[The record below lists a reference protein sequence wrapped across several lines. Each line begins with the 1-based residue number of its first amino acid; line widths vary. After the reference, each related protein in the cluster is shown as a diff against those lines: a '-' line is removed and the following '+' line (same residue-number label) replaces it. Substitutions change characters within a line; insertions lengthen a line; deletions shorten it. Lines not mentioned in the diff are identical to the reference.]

1 MALASSPA
9 QRVIWQDIINFV
21 ERHPSN
27 GSHCMKIRKLSLIA
41 IAFLLLPS
49 WVRASLDVELQGL
62 EGEAQQNVAT
72 YLAAIA
78 PEERDGSYRF
88 KARVERDVRQAL
100 QAVGYY
106 QPKITLNAPEGD
118 TLVVSV
124 NPGPPVNVAQVDV
137 VFSGEAAM
145 DDDFHSLKA
154 KGPQPGHRLNHSDY
168 ESLKS
173 QIQSLAVKKGYFDG
187 RFTQARLEVA
197 PDRQQAFIRLHFAS
211 GKRYHFGAI
220 DYQGSQ
226 IQHKRLDTLRDF
238 SPGDFYQVTDLGEFN
253 QALANTGWFASAL
266 VQADMEDAEDNEVPI
281 KVTLTPE
288 ARNKFETGVGY
299 STDIGPRLKLNWRKP
314 WYNSRGHSLSTSL
327 AVSQPEQTLTSTYKV
342 PLDDVSREYYQVQ
355 LGLKNT
361 DQRDTTSF
369 EATTSVSRH
378 WLYDT
383 GWQRSVSLRW
393 LYENYSQGQDEDI
406 VSVVLPG
413 VNVTR
418 TRVRGGLM
426 PHWGDKQSLTLEAA
440 DPAWLSDIS
449 LLRLQGRSAWI
460 RSLNKNHR
468 GLLRVDG
475 GALISEEFREAPPS
489 LRFFAGGDNS
499 IRGYGYETV
508 SPVDDSGQLSG
519 ARYML
524 TGTLEYQYRLGG
536 NWWWAVFADGGDA
549 WTNHLSWKRAAGT
562 GIRWSSP
569 VGPIRLDVAHGFD
582 NDDDD
587 FRVHLTL
594 GPEL

>member
-1 MALASSPA
+1 M
-9 QRVIWQDIINFV
+9 N
-21 ERHPSN
+21 
-27 GSHCMKIRKLSLIA
+27 IRLFPLFAIA
-41 IAFLLLPS
+41 ISLMSSMA
-49 WVRASLDVELQGL
+49 RADVDIDIEGLDGIAQDNVE
-62 EGEAQQNVAT
+62 T

-88 KARVERDVRQAL
+88 IARVEKDVRKAL
-100 QAVGYY
+100 QAVGFY
-106 QPKITLNAPEGD
+106 QPKIATHMDGDATLNVKVD
-118 TLVVSV
+118 
-124 NPGPPVNVAQVDV
+124 PGEPVRLAQVDV
-137 VFSGEAAM
+137 VFSGEAGM
-145 DDDFHSLKA
+145 DDDFHALKA
-154 KGPQPGHRLNHSDY
+154 DGPQPGARLNHNDY
-168 ESLKS
+168 ETLKS

-187 RFTQARLEVA
+187 RFTQTRLEVA

-220 DYQGSQ
+220 RYQGAQ
-226 IQHKRLDTLRDF
+226 IQLQRLDTLRDF
-238 SPGDFYQVTDLGEFN
+238 SPGEPYRVSVLGEFN
-253 QALANTGWFASAL
+253 QALANTGWFSSAL
-266 VQADMEDAEDNEVPI
+266 VQADMEQAEDNEVPI

-288 ARNKFETGVGY
+288 ARNKFETGIGY
-299 STDIGPRLKLNWRKP
+299 STDIGPRFKFNWRKP
-314 WYNSRGHSLSTSL
+314 WYNSRGHSITTSL
-327 AVSQPEQTLTSTYKV
+327 AISEPEQTLTSTYKV
-342 PLDDVSREYYQVQ
+342 PLEDVSREYYQVQ
-355 LGLKNT
+355 LGLQNT
-361 DQRDTTSF
+361 EQRDTSSL
-369 EATTSVSRH
+369 EVSTSVSRH

-393 LYENYSQGQDEDI
+393 LYEDYTQGQDEDS

-413 VNVTR
+413 INFTR
-418 TRVRGGLM
+418 TRARGGLM
-426 PHWGDKQSLTLEAA
+426 PHWGDKQSITLEAA
-440 DPAWLSDIS
+440 DPIWLSDIS
-449 LLRLQGRSAWI
+449 LVRLQGRSAWI

-475 GALISEEFREAPPS
+475 GALISEEFSEAPPS

-508 SPVDDSGQLSG
+508 SPRDESGQLSG

-536 NWWWAVFADGGDA
+536 NWWWALFADGGDA
-549 WTNHLSWKRAAGT
+549 WTSRLSWKRAAGT

>member
-1 MALASSPA
+1 M
-9 QRVIWQDIINFV
+9 N
-21 ERHPSN
+21 
-27 GSHCMKIRKLSLIA
+27 IRLFPLFAIA
-41 IAFLLLPS
+41 ISVISSIAHAE
-49 WVRASLDVELQGL
+49 VDIDIEGLDGIAQDNVE
-62 EGEAQQNVAT
+62 T

-88 KARVERDVRQAL
+88 IARVEQDVRKAL
-100 QAVGYY
+100 QAVGFY
-106 QPKITLNAPEGD
+106 QPKITMQMDGD
-118 TLVVSV
+118 ATLEVKVD
-124 NPGPPVNVAQVDV
+124 PGKPVRLAQVDV
-137 VFSGEAAM
+137 VFSGEAGM
-145 DDDFHSLKA
+145 DDDFHALKA
-154 KGPQPGHRLNHSDY
+154 DGPQPGAILNHGDY

-187 RFTQARLEVA
+187 RFTQTRLEVS
-197 PDRQQAFIRLHFAS
+197 PTRQQAFIRLHFAS

-220 DYQGSQ
+220 RYQGAQ
-226 IQHKRLDTLRDF
+226 IQLQRLDTLRDF
-238 SPGDFYQVTDLGEFN
+238 SPGEPYRVSALGEFN
-253 QALANTGWFASAL
+253 QALANTGWFSSAL
-266 VQADMEDAEDNEVPI
+266 VQADMEEAEDTEVPI

-299 STDIGPRLKLNWRKP
+299 STDIGPRLKFNWRKP
-314 WYNSRGHSLSTSL
+314 WYNSRGHSITTSL
-327 AVSQPEQTLTSTYKV
+327 AISEPEQTLTSTYKV
-342 PLDDVSREYYQVQ
+342 PLEDVSREYYQVQ
-355 LGLKNT
+355 LGLQNT
-361 DQRDTTSF
+361 EQRDTSSLEVSTSI
-369 EATTSVSRH
+369 SRH

-393 LYENYSQGQDEDI
+393 LYEDYTQGLDEDS

-413 VNVTR
+413 INFTR
-418 TRVRGGLM
+418 TRARGGLM
-426 PHWGDKQSLTLEAA
+426 PHWGDKQSITLEAA
-440 DPAWLSDIS
+440 DPIWLSDIS
-449 LLRLQGRSAWI
+449 LVRLQGRSAWI

-475 GALISEEFREAPPS
+475 GALISEEFSEAPPS

-499 IRGYGYETV
+499 IRGYAFETV

-536 NWWWAVFADGGDA
+536 NWWWALFADGGDA
-549 WTNHLSWKRAAGT
+549 WTHNLSWKRAAGT

-569 VGPIRLDVAHGFD
+569 VGPIRLDVARGFD

-587 FRVHLTL
+587 FRIHLTL

>member
-1 MALASSPA
+1 M
-9 QRVIWQDIINFV
+9 N
-21 ERHPSN
+21 
-27 GSHCMKIRKLSLIA
+27 IRLFPLFAIA
-41 IAFLLLPS
+41 ISVMSSIAHAE
-49 WVRASLDVELQGL
+49 VDIDIEGLDGIAQDNVE
-62 EGEAQQNVAT
+62 T

-88 KARVERDVRQAL
+88 IARVEQDVRKAL
-100 QAVGYY
+100 QAVGFYK
-106 QPKITLNAPEGD
+106 PKITTRMDGD
-118 TLVVSV
+118 ATLEVKVD
-124 NPGPPVNVAQVDV
+124 PGKPVRLAQVDV
-137 VFSGEAAM
+137 VFSGEAGM
-145 DDDFHSLKA
+145 DDDFHALKA
-154 KGPQPGHRLNHSDY
+154 DGPQPGEILNHGDY

-187 RFTQARLEVA
+187 RFAQTRLEVS
-197 PDRQQAFIRLHFAS
+197 PTRQQAFIRLHFAS

-220 DYQGSQ
+220 RYQGSQ
-226 IQHKRLDTLRDF
+226 IQLQRLDTLRGF
-238 SPGDFYQVTDLGEFN
+238 SPGAPYQVSALGEFN
-253 QALANTGWFASAL
+253 QALANTGWFSSAL
-266 VQADMEDAEDNEVPI
+266 VQADMEEAEDTEVPI

-299 STDIGPRLKLNWRKP
+299 STDIGPRLKFNWRKP
-314 WYNSRGHSLSTSL
+314 WYNSRGHSITTSL
-327 AVSQPEQTLTSTYKV
+327 AISEPEQTLTSTYKV
-342 PLDDVSREYYQVQ
+342 PLEDVSREYYQVQ
-355 LGLKNT
+355 LGLQNT
-361 DQRDTTSF
+361 EQRDTSSLEVSTSI
-369 EATTSVSRH
+369 SRH

-393 LYENYSQGQDEDI
+393 LYEDYTQGQDEDS

-413 VNVTR
+413 INFTR
-418 TRVRGGLM
+418 TRARGGLM
-426 PHWGDKQSLTLEAA
+426 PHWGDKQSITLEAA
-440 DPAWLSDIS
+440 DPIWLSDIS
-449 LLRLQGRSAWI
+449 LVRLQGRSAWI

-475 GALISEEFREAPPS
+475 GALISEEFSEAPPS

-536 NWWWAVFADGGDA
+536 NWWWALFADGGDA
-549 WTNHLSWKRAAGT
+549 WTHNLSWKRAAGT

-569 VGPIRLDVAHGFD
+569 VGPIRLDVARGFD

-587 FRVHLTL
+587 FRIHLTL

>member
-1 MALASSPA
+1 M
-9 QRVIWQDIINFV
+9 N
-21 ERHPSN
+21 
-27 GSHCMKIRKLSLIA
+27 IRLFPLFAIA
-41 IAFLLLPS
+41 ISVISSIAHAE
-49 WVRASLDVELQGL
+49 VDIDIEGLDGIAQDNVE
-62 EGEAQQNVAT
+62 T

-88 KARVERDVRQAL
+88 IARVEQDVRKAL
-100 QAVGYY
+100 QAVGFY
-106 QPKITLNAPEGD
+106 QPKITTRMDGD
-118 TLVVSV
+118 ATLEVKVD
-124 NPGPPVNVAQVDV
+124 PGKPVRLAQVDV
-137 VFSGEAAM
+137 VFSGEAGM
-145 DDDFHSLKA
+145 DDDFHALKA
-154 KGPQPGHRLNHSDY
+154 DGPQPGAILNHGDY

-187 RFTQARLEVA
+187 RFTQTRLEVS
-197 PDRQQAFIRLHFAS
+197 PTRQQAFIRLHFAS

-220 DYQGSQ
+220 RYQSSQ
-226 IQHKRLDTLRDF
+226 IQLQRLDTLRGF
-238 SPGDFYQVTDLGEFN
+238 SPGDPYQVSALGEFN
-253 QALANTGWFASAL
+253 QALANTGWFSSAL
-266 VQADMEDAEDNEVPI
+266 VQADMEEAEDTEVPI

-288 ARNKFETGVGY
+288 ARNKFETGIGY
-299 STDIGPRLKLNWRKP
+299 STDIGPRLKFNWRKP
-314 WYNSRGHSLSTSL
+314 WYNSRGHSITTSL
-327 AVSQPEQTLTSTYKV
+327 AISEPEQTLTSTYKV
-342 PLDDVSREYYQVQ
+342 PLEDVSREYYQVQ
-355 LGLKNT
+355 LGLQNT
-361 DQRDTTSF
+361 EQRDTSSLEVSTSI
-369 EATTSVSRH
+369 SRH

-393 LYENYSQGQDEDI
+393 LYEDYTQGQDEDS

-413 VNVTR
+413 INFTR
-418 TRVRGGLM
+418 TRARGGLM
-426 PHWGDKQSLTLEAA
+426 PHWGDKQSITLEAA
-440 DPAWLSDIS
+440 DPIWLSDIS
-449 LLRLQGRSAWI
+449 LVRLQGRSAWI

-475 GALISEEFREAPPS
+475 GALISEEFSEAPPS

-536 NWWWAVFADGGDA
+536 NWWWALFADGGDA
-549 WTNHLSWKRAAGT
+549 WTHNLSWKRAAGT

-569 VGPIRLDVAHGFD
+569 VGPIRLDVARGFD

-587 FRVHLTL
+587 FRIHLTL

>member
-1 MALASSPA
+1 M
-9 QRVIWQDIINFV
+9 N
-21 ERHPSN
+21 
-27 GSHCMKIRKLSLIA
+27 IRLFPLFAIA
-41 IAFLLLPS
+41 ISVISSIAHAE
-49 WVRASLDVELQGL
+49 VDIDIEGLDGIAQDNVE
-62 EGEAQQNVAT
+62 T

-88 KARVERDVRQAL
+88 IARVEQDVRKAL
-100 QAVGYY
+100 QAVGFY
-106 QPKITLNAPEGD
+106 QPKITMRMDGD
-118 TLVVSV
+118 ATLEVKVD
-124 NPGPPVNVAQVDV
+124 PGKPVRLAQVDV
-137 VFSGEAAM
+137 VFSGEAGM
-145 DDDFHSLKA
+145 DDDFHALKA
-154 KGPQPGHRLNHSDY
+154 DGPQPGAILNHGDY

-187 RFTQARLEVA
+187 RFTQTRLEVS
-197 PDRQQAFIRLHFAS
+197 PTRQQAFIRLHFAS

-220 DYQGSQ
+220 RYQGAQ
-226 IQHKRLDTLRDF
+226 IQLQRLDTLRDF
-238 SPGDFYQVTDLGEFN
+238 SPGEPYRVSALGEFN
-253 QALANTGWFASAL
+253 QALANTGWFSSAL
-266 VQADMEDAEDNEVPI
+266 VQADMEEAEDTEVPI

-299 STDIGPRLKLNWRKP
+299 STDIGPRLKFNWRKP
-314 WYNSRGHSLSTSL
+314 WYNSRGHSITTSL
-327 AVSQPEQTLTSTYKV
+327 AISEPEQTLTSTYKV
-342 PLDDVSREYYQVQ
+342 PLEDVSREYYQVQ
-355 LGLKNT
+355 LGLQNT
-361 DQRDTTSF
+361 EQRDTSSLEVSTSI
-369 EATTSVSRH
+369 SRH

-393 LYENYSQGQDEDI
+393 LYEDYTQGLDEDS

-413 VNVTR
+413 INFTR
-418 TRVRGGLM
+418 TRARGGLM
-426 PHWGDKQSLTLEAA
+426 PHWGDKQSITLEAA
-440 DPAWLSDIS
+440 DPIWLSDIS
-449 LLRLQGRSAWI
+449 LVRLQGRSAWI

-475 GALISEEFREAPPS
+475 GALISEEFSEAPPS

-499 IRGYGYETV
+499 IRGYAFETV

-536 NWWWAVFADGGDA
+536 NWWWALFADGGDA
-549 WTNHLSWKRAAGT
+549 WTHNLSWKRAAGT

-569 VGPIRLDVAHGFD
+569 VGPIRLDVARGFD

-587 FRVHLTL
+587 FRIHLTL

>member
-1 MALASSPA
+1 M
-9 QRVIWQDIINFV
+9 N
-21 ERHPSN
+21 
-27 GSHCMKIRKLSLIA
+27 IRLFPLFAIA
-41 IAFLLLPS
+41 ISVMSSIAHAE
-49 WVRASLDVELQGL
+49 VDIDIEGLDGIAQDNVE
-62 EGEAQQNVAT
+62 T

-88 KARVERDVRQAL
+88 IARVEQDVRKAL
-100 QAVGYY
+100 QAVGFY
-106 QPKITLNAPEGD
+106 QPKITTRMDGD
-118 TLVVSV
+118 ATLEVKVD
-124 NPGPPVNVAQVDV
+124 PGKPVRLAQVDV
-137 VFSGEAAM
+137 VFSGEAGM
-145 DDDFHSLKA
+145 DDDFHALKA
-154 KGPQPGHRLNHSDY
+154 DGPQPGEILNHGDY

-187 RFTQARLEVA
+187 RFTQTRLEVS
-197 PDRQQAFIRLHFAS
+197 PTRQQAFIRLHFAS

-220 DYQGSQ
+220 RYQGAQ
-226 IQHKRLDTLRDF
+226 IQLQRLDTLRGF
-238 SPGDFYQVTDLGEFN
+238 SPGDPYQVSALGEFN
-253 QALANTGWFASAL
+253 QALANTGWFSSAL
-266 VQADMEDAEDNEVPI
+266 VQADMEEAEDTEVPI

-299 STDIGPRLKLNWRKP
+299 STDIGPRLKFNWRKP
-314 WYNSRGHSLSTSL
+314 WYNSRGHSITTSL
-327 AVSQPEQTLTSTYKV
+327 AISEPEQTLTSTYKV
-342 PLDDVSREYYQVQ
+342 PLEDVSREYYQVQ
-355 LGLKNT
+355 LGLQNT
-361 DQRDTTSF
+361 EQRDTSSLEVSTSI
-369 EATTSVSRH
+369 SRH

-393 LYENYSQGQDEDI
+393 LYEDYTQGQDEDS

-413 VNVTR
+413 INFTR
-418 TRVRGGLM
+418 TRARGGLM
-426 PHWGDKQSLTLEAA
+426 PHWGDKQSITLEAA
-440 DPAWLSDIS
+440 DPIWLSDIS
-449 LLRLQGRSAWI
+449 LVRLQGRSAWI

-475 GALISEEFREAPPS
+475 GALISEEFSEAPPS

-536 NWWWAVFADGGDA
+536 NWWWALFADGGDA
-549 WTNHLSWKRAAGT
+549 WTHNLSWKRAAGT

-569 VGPIRLDVAHGFD
+569 VGPIRLDVARGFD

-587 FRVHLTL
+587 FRIHLTL

>member
-1 MALASSPA
+1 M
-9 QRVIWQDIINFV
+9 N
-21 ERHPSN
+21 
-27 GSHCMKIRKLSLIA
+27 IRLFPLFAIA
-41 IAFLLLPS
+41 ISVMSSIAHAE
-49 WVRASLDVELQGL
+49 VDIDIEGLDGIAQDNVE
-62 EGEAQQNVAT
+62 T

-88 KARVERDVRQAL
+88 IARVEQDVRKAL
-100 QAVGYY
+100 QAVGFYK
-106 QPKITLNAPEGD
+106 PKITTRMDGD
-118 TLVVSV
+118 ATLEVKVD
-124 NPGPPVNVAQVDV
+124 PGKPVRLAQVDV
-137 VFSGEAAM
+137 VFSGEAGM
-145 DDDFHSLKA
+145 DDDFHALKA
-154 KGPQPGHRLNHSDY
+154 DGPQPGEILNHGDY

-187 RFTQARLEVA
+187 RFTQTRLEVS
-197 PDRQQAFIRLHFAS
+197 PTRQQAFIRLHFAS

-220 DYQGSQ
+220 RYQGSQ
-226 IQHKRLDTLRDF
+226 IQLQRLDTLRGF
-238 SPGDFYQVTDLGEFN
+238 SPGAPYQVSALGEFN
-253 QALANTGWFASAL
+253 QALANTGWFSSAL
-266 VQADMEDAEDNEVPI
+266 VQADMEEAEDTEVPI

-299 STDIGPRLKLNWRKP
+299 STDIGPRLKFNWRKP
-314 WYNSRGHSLSTSL
+314 WYNSRGHSITTSL
-327 AVSQPEQTLTSTYKV
+327 AISEPEQTLTSTYKV
-342 PLDDVSREYYQVQ
+342 PLEDVSREYYQVQ
-355 LGLKNT
+355 LGLQNT
-361 DQRDTTSF
+361 EQRDTSSLEVSTSI
-369 EATTSVSRH
+369 SRH

-393 LYENYSQGQDEDI
+393 LYEDYTQGQDEDS

-413 VNVTR
+413 INFTR
-418 TRVRGGLM
+418 TRARGGLM
-426 PHWGDKQSLTLEAA
+426 PHWGDKQSITLEAA
-440 DPAWLSDIS
+440 DPIWLSDIS
-449 LLRLQGRSAWI
+449 LVRLQGRSAWI

-475 GALISEEFREAPPS
+475 GALISEEFSEAPPS

-536 NWWWAVFADGGDA
+536 NWWWALFADGGDA
-549 WTNHLSWKRAAGT
+549 WTHNLSWKRAAGT

-569 VGPIRLDVAHGFD
+569 VGPIRLDVARGFD

-587 FRVHLTL
+587 FRIHLTL

>member
-1 MALASSPA
+1 M
-9 QRVIWQDIINFV
+9 N
-21 ERHPSN
+21 
-27 GSHCMKIRKLSLIA
+27 IRLFPLFA
-41 IAFLLLPS
+41 IAVSFMS
-49 WVRASLDVELQGL
+49 SIARADVDIDIEGLDGIAQDNVE
-62 EGEAQQNVAT
+62 T

-88 KARVERDVRQAL
+88 IARVEKDVRKAL
-100 QAVGYY
+100 QAVGFY
-106 QPKITLNAPEGD
+106 QPIITTQMDGDDTLNVKVDRGE
-118 TLVVSV
+118 
-124 NPGPPVNVAQVDV
+124 PVRLAQVDV
-137 VFSGEAAM
+137 VFSGEANM
-145 DDDFHSLKA
+145 DDDFHALIA
-154 KGPQPGHRLNHSDY
+154 KGPQPGARLNHSDY
-168 ESLKS
+168 ETLKS

-187 RFTQARLEVA
+187 RFTQTRLEVA

-220 DYQGSQ
+220 RYQGAQ
-226 IQHKRLDTLRDF
+226 IQLQRLDTLRDF
-238 SPGDFYQVTDLGEFN
+238 SPGEPYRVSVLGEFN
-253 QALANTGWFASAL
+253 QALANTGWFSSAL
-266 VQADMEDAEDNEVPI
+266 VQADMEEADDNEVPI
-281 KVTLTPE
+281 QVTLTPE
-288 ARNKFETGVGY
+288 ARNKFETGIGY
-299 STDIGPRLKLNWRKP
+299 STDTGPRFKFNWRKP
-314 WYNSRGHSLSTSL
+314 WYNSRGHSITTSL
-327 AVSQPEQTLTSTYKV
+327 AISEPEQTLTSTYKV
-342 PLDDVSREYYQVQ
+342 PLEDVSREYYQVQ
-355 LGLKNT
+355 LGLQNT
-361 DQRDTTSF
+361 DQRDTSSL
-369 EATTSVSRH
+369 EVSTSVSRH

-393 LYENYSQGQDEDI
+393 LYEDYTQGQDEDS

-413 VNVTR
+413 INFTR
-418 TRVRGGLM
+418 TRARGGLM
-426 PHWGDKQSLTLEAA
+426 PHWGDKQSITLEAA
-440 DPAWLSDIS
+440 DPVWLSDIS
-449 LLRLQGRSAWI
+449 LVRLQGRSAWI

-475 GALISEEFREAPPS
+475 GALISEEFSEAPPS

-536 NWWWAVFADGGDA
+536 NWWWALFTDGGDA
-549 WTNHLSWKRAAGT
+549 WTSHLSWKRAAGT

>member
-1 MALASSPA
+1 M
-9 QRVIWQDIINFV
+9 N
-21 ERHPSN
+21 
-27 GSHCMKIRKLSLIA
+27 IRLFPLFAIA
-41 IAFLLLPS
+41 ISVISSIAHAE
-49 WVRASLDVELQGL
+49 VDIDIEGIDGIAQDNVE
-62 EGEAQQNVAT
+62 T

-88 KARVERDVRQAL
+88 IARVEQDVRKAL
-100 QAVGYY
+100 QAVGFY
-106 QPKITLNAPEGD
+106 QPKITMQMDGD
-118 TLVVSV
+118 ATLEVKID
-124 NPGPPVNVAQVDV
+124 PGKPVRLAQVDV
-137 VFSGEAAM
+137 VFSGEAGM
-145 DDDFHSLKA
+145 DDDFHALKA
-154 KGPQPGHRLNHSDY
+154 DGPQPGAILNHGDY

-187 RFTQARLEVA
+187 RFTQTRLEVS
-197 PDRQQAFIRLHFAS
+197 PTRQQAFIRLHFAS

-220 DYQGSQ
+220 RYQGAQ
-226 IQHKRLDTLRDF
+226 IQLQRLDTLRDF
-238 SPGDFYQVTDLGEFN
+238 SPGEPYRVSALGEFN
-253 QALANTGWFASAL
+253 QALANTGWFSSAL
-266 VQADMEDAEDNEVPI
+266 VQADMEEAEDTEVPI

-299 STDIGPRLKLNWRKP
+299 STDIGPRLKFNWRKP
-314 WYNSRGHSLSTSL
+314 WYNSRGHSITTSL
-327 AVSQPEQTLTSTYKV
+327 AISEPEQTLTSTYKV
-342 PLDDVSREYYQVQ
+342 PLEDVSREYYQVQ
-355 LGLKNT
+355 LGLQNT
-361 DQRDTTSF
+361 EQRDTSSLEVSTSI
-369 EATTSVSRH
+369 SRH

-393 LYENYSQGQDEDI
+393 LYEDYTQGLDEDS

-413 VNVTR
+413 INFTR
-418 TRVRGGLM
+418 TRARGGLM
-426 PHWGDKQSLTLEAA
+426 PHWGDKQSITLEAA
-440 DPAWLSDIS
+440 DPIWLSDIS
-449 LLRLQGRSAWI
+449 LVRLQGRSAWI

-475 GALISEEFREAPPS
+475 GALISEEFSEAPPS

-499 IRGYGYETV
+499 IRGYAFETV

-536 NWWWAVFADGGDA
+536 NWWWALFADGGDA
-549 WTNHLSWKRAAGT
+549 WTHNLSWKRAAGT

-569 VGPIRLDVAHGFD
+569 IGPIRLDVARGFD

-587 FRVHLTL
+587 FRIHLTL

>member
-1 MALASSPA
+1 M
-9 QRVIWQDIINFV
+9 N
-21 ERHPSN
+21 
-27 GSHCMKIRKLSLIA
+27 IRLFPLFAIA
-41 IAFLLLPS
+41 ISVMSSIAHAE
-49 WVRASLDVELQGL
+49 VDIDIEGLDGIAQDNVE
-62 EGEAQQNVAT
+62 T

-88 KARVERDVRQAL
+88 IARVEQDVRKAL
-100 QAVGYY
+100 QAVGFY
-106 QPKITLNAPEGD
+106 QPKITTRMDGD
-118 TLVVSV
+118 ATLEVKVD
-124 NPGPPVNVAQVDV
+124 PGKPVRLAQVDV
-137 VFSGEAAM
+137 VFSGEAGM
-145 DDDFHSLKA
+145 DDDFHALKA
-154 KGPQPGHRLNHSDY
+154 DGPQPGEVLNHGDY

-187 RFTQARLEVA
+187 RFTQTRLEVS
-197 PDRQQAFIRLHFAS
+197 PTRQQAFIRLHFAS

-220 DYQGSQ
+220 RYQGSQ
-226 IQHKRLDTLRDF
+226 IQLQRLDTLRGF
-238 SPGDFYQVTDLGEFN
+238 SPGDPYQVSALGEFN
-253 QALANTGWFASAL
+253 QALANTGWFSSAL
-266 VQADMEDAEDNEVPI
+266 VQADMEEAEDTEVPI

-288 ARNKFETGVGY
+288 ARNKFETGIGY
-299 STDIGPRLKLNWRKP
+299 STDIGPRLKFNWRKP
-314 WYNSRGHSLSTSL
+314 WYNSRGHSITTSL
-327 AVSQPEQTLTSTYKV
+327 AISEPEQTLTSTYKV
-342 PLDDVSREYYQVQ
+342 PLEDVSREYYQVQ
-355 LGLKNT
+355 LGLQNT
-361 DQRDTTSF
+361 EQRDTSSLEVSTSI
-369 EATTSVSRH
+369 SRH

-393 LYENYSQGQDEDI
+393 LYEDYTQGQDEDS

-413 VNVTR
+413 INFTR
-418 TRVRGGLM
+418 TRTRARGGLM
-426 PHWGDKQSLTLEAA
+426 PHWGDKQSIRLEAA
-440 DPAWLSDIS
+440 DPIWLSDIS
-449 LLRLQGRSAWI
+449 LVRLQGRSAWI

-475 GALISEEFREAPPS
+475 GALISEEFSEAPPS

-536 NWWWAVFADGGDA
+536 NWWWALFADGGDA
-549 WTNHLSWKRAAGT
+549 WTHNLSWKRAAGT

-569 VGPIRLDVAHGFD
+569 VGPIRLDIARGFD

-587 FRVHLTL
+587 FRIHLTL

>member
-1 MALASSPA
+1 M
-9 QRVIWQDIINFV
+9 N
-21 ERHPSN
+21 
-27 GSHCMKIRKLSLIA
+27 IRLFPLFAIA
-41 IAFLLLPS
+41 ISVMSSIAHAE
-49 WVRASLDVELQGL
+49 VDIDIEGLDGIAQDNVE
-62 EGEAQQNVAT
+62 T

-88 KARVERDVRQAL
+88 IARVEQDVRKAL
-100 QAVGYY
+100 QAVGFY
-106 QPKITLNAPEGD
+106 QPKITTRMDGD
-118 TLVVSV
+118 ATLEVKVD
-124 NPGPPVNVAQVDV
+124 PGKPVRLAQVDV
-137 VFSGEAAM
+137 VFSGEAGM
-145 DDDFHSLKA
+145 DDDFHALKA
-154 KGPQPGHRLNHSDY
+154 DGPQPGEILNHGDY

-187 RFTQARLEVA
+187 RFTQTRLEVS
-197 PDRQQAFIRLHFAS
+197 PTRQQAFIRLHFAS

-220 DYQGSQ
+220 RYQGSQ
-226 IQHKRLDTLRDF
+226 IQLQRLDTLRGF
-238 SPGDFYQVTDLGEFN
+238 SPGDPYQVSALGEFN
-253 QALANTGWFASAL
+253 QALANTGWFSSAL
-266 VQADMEDAEDNEVPI
+266 VQADMEEAEDTEVPI

-288 ARNKFETGVGY
+288 ARNKFETGIGY
-299 STDIGPRLKLNWRKP
+299 STDIGPRLKFNWRKP
-314 WYNSRGHSLSTSL
+314 WYNSRGHSITTSL
-327 AVSQPEQTLTSTYKV
+327 AISEPEQTLTSTYKV
-342 PLDDVSREYYQVQ
+342 PLEDVSREYYQVQ
-355 LGLKNT
+355 LGLQNT
-361 DQRDTTSF
+361 EQRDTSSLEVSTSI
-369 EATTSVSRH
+369 SRH

-393 LYENYSQGQDEDI
+393 LYEDYTQGQDEDS

-413 VNVTR
+413 INFTR
-418 TRVRGGLM
+418 TRARGGLM
-426 PHWGDKQSLTLEAA
+426 PHWGDKQSIRLEAA
-440 DPAWLSDIS
+440 DPIWLSDIS
-449 LLRLQGRSAWI
+449 LVRLQGRSAWI

-475 GALISEEFREAPPS
+475 GALISEEFSEAPPS

-536 NWWWAVFADGGDA
+536 NWWWALFADGGDA
-549 WTNHLSWKRAAGT
+549 WTHNLSWKRAAGT

-569 VGPIRLDVAHGFD
+569 VGPIRLDIARGFD

-587 FRVHLTL
+587 FRIHLTL